1 MVYAEMVMTLEQ
13 TLLKKAAQ
21 AMSDDIDKQ
30 VLKSMSMMFDFYLE
44 HSTGTVYGQPYLTV
58 TPVNAES
65 KWHDMEVWMNNTF
78 APSPDLREANARWYA
93 NNGKFWFRDARDR
106 DWFALKWS

>member
-1 MVYAEMVMTLEQ
+1 MTLEQ

-21 AMSDDIDKQ
+21 AMSDEIDRG
-30 VLKSMSMMFDFYLE
+30 VLKSMGMIFDFYLE

-58 TPVNAES
+58 TPRNAES
-65 KWHDMEVWMNNTF
+65 KWHDMEVWMYNTF
-78 APSPDLREANARWYA
+78 GLSPDLKEANARWYA
-93 NNGKFWFRDARDR
+93 NNGKFWFRDQKDR

>member
-1 MVYAEMVMTLEQ
+1 MVMNLEQ

-58 TPVNAES
+58 TPRNADE
-65 KWHDMEVWMNNTF
+65 KKCNDMKTWTIKNF
-78 APSPDLREANARWYA
+78 GHPGLNAGWYLT
-93 NNGKFWFRDARDR
+93 NSMFWFRDQKDR
-106 DWFALKWS
+106 DWFVLKWS

>member
-1 MVYAEMVMTLEQ
+1 MVMNLEQ

-44 HSTGTVYGQPYLTV
+44 HSTGTVYGEPYLTV
-58 TPVNAES
+58 TPVNADGE
-65 KWHDMEVWMNNTF
+65 KLNDMTVWMYNTF
-78 APSPDLREANARWYA
+78 GLSPDLKEANARWYA
-93 NNGKFWFRDARDR
+93 NNGKFWFRDAQDR
-106 DWFALKWS
+106 DWFVLKWS